1 MKHVSIVLAVFALA
15 AVLFA
20 GCDKKDGEVT
30 TTQLSGR
37 GDMTTEAERTSEGL
51 KDKLDDAME
60 TLSEKASDVME
71 TVSEKLSEAGSTIRE
86 GMTDLSE
93 AMTMPD
99 DTSSTARP

>member
-1 MKHVSIVLAVFALA
+1 MKKILA
-15 AVLFA
+15 AMAFIALLGVAFT
-20 GCDKKDGEVT
+20 GCDKKGGAVT

-37 GDMTTEAERTSEGL
+37 TEMTTEPERTSGSL

-86 GMTDLSE
+86 GLTDLSE
-93 AMTMPD
+93 AMTGND
-99 DTSSTARP
+99 ATARP